1 MRGALLKQTTVCRM
15 LVSIVNIIS
24 LLLVGKLCVIARVSM
39 RTAADYLSF
48 FTVAFICQ
56 DIPR

>member
-1 MRGALLKQTTVCRM
+1 
-15 LVSIVNIIS
+15 
-24 LLLVGKLCVIARVSM
+24 M

-56 DIPR
+56 DIPRWLDDNLQFTYFSRPLKLFSMSLLLPGSAKLWL